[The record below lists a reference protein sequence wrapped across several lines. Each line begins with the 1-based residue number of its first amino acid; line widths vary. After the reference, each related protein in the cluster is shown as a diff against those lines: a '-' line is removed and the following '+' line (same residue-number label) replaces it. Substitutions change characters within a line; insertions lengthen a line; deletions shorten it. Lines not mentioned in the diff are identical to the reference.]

1 MQVYQGMDIG
11 TAKVTT
17 EEMEGIPHYMIDILP
32 PDASFSAYEFKKGRK
47 YIKDITRRGKVPIIA
62 GGTGLYIQSLIQLCF

>member
-32 PDASFSAYEFKKGRK
+32 PDASFLHMNLKQGQKNILKILLEEARC
-47 YIKDITRRGKVPIIA
+47 
-62 GGTGLYIQSLIQLCF
+62 LL

>member
-32 PDASFSAYEFKKGRK
+32 PDAFSAYEFKKGQKNILKILLEEARC
-47 YIKDITRRGKVPIIA
+47 
-62 GGTGLYIQSLIQLCF
+62 LL

>member
-32 PDASFSAYEFKKGRK
+32 PDAFLHMNLKQGQKNILKILLEEARC
-47 YIKDITRRGKVPIIA
+47 
-62 GGTGLYIQSLIQLCF
+62 LL

>member
-17 EEMEGIPHYMIDILP
+17 EEMEGIPHHMIDILP
-32 PDASFSAYEFKKGRK
+32 PDASFLHMNLKKGRK
-47 YIKDITRRGKVPIIA
+47 IY
-62 GGTGLYIQSLIQLCF
+62 

>member
-32 PDASFSAYEFKKGRK
+32 PDASFSAYEFKKGQKNILKILLEEARC
-47 YIKDITRRGKVPIIA
+47 
-62 GGTGLYIQSLIQLCF
+62 LL

>member
-1 MQVYQGMDIG
+1 MEKLLAEIQCRSIKEWILVQQ
-11 TAKVTT
+11 KVTT

-47 YIKDITRRGKVPIIA
+47 IY
-62 GGTGLYIQSLIQLCF
+62 